1 MRATLALNSLDK
13 ALLRIGVFFFLSS
26 LFFFVFFLWRNMNLK
41 DLNYNHGKE
50 NATK

>member
-26 LFFFVFFLWRNMNLK
+26 LFFFFFLWRNMNLK